1 MPQCRRPI
9 PRGGR
14 VAAGGHPIGCLLVRQ
29 LMDMDAMSL
38 GHGALALEGV
48 AVLEGVERVAR
59 TVPIDEGEADG
70 PDNL

>member
-1 MPQCRRPI
+1 
-9 PRGGR
+9 
-14 VAAGGHPIGCLLVRQ
+14 
-29 LMDMDAMSL
+29 MSL

-48 AVLEGVERVAR
+48 AVLEGIERVAR